1 MPRSEKQTAFAA
13 VLSFLIFHA
22 SWSWTLLKYKK
33 GGASRKDILIREPVV
48 EQFETY
54 ASSWMEGGGG
64 GEGEGFLVNTPMDT
78 HTHLSSIQCG
88 LLF

>member
-64 GEGEGFLVNTPMDT
+64 GGGGGGRRIFGE
-78 HTHLSSIQCG
+78 HTHGHTHPPL
-88 LLF
+88 